1 MSNFSYKV
9 AVEYGVD
16 QKKILEKVRLFW
28 EFFIVI
34 IIHYTNFYL
43 VMEVSLI

>member
-1 MSNFSYKV
+1 MSNFSYKL

-16 QKKILEKVRLFW
+16 QKKILEKVRLLL

-34 IIHYTNFYL
+34 TIHYTNFYL
-43 VMEVSLI
+43 VMEVFLI